1 MVVIKDVESS
11 TPPVVKVGIVGT
23 QGTFGVTCP
32 IFTCGAAGMK
42 GSMVAVGFMGSEGM
56 NGKINEVGL
65 TGRELGW
72 DSRRWR
78 LFVMDILHE
87 TYSNL

>member
-1 MVVIKDVESS
+1 MVVIRDVEAS
-11 TPPVVKVGIVGT
+11 TPPLIIVGIV
-23 QGTFGVTCP
+23 
-32 IFTCGAAGMK
+32 TCGAEGMK

-72 DSRRWR
+72 HSRCWR
-78 LFVMDILHE
+78 LFVMGILHE